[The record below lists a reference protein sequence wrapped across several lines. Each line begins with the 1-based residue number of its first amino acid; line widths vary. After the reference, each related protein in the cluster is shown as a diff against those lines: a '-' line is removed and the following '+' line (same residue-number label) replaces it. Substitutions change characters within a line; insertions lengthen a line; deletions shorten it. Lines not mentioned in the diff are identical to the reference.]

1 MKWQRTPTGR
11 LKAPSFPK
19 LEDNV
24 VWEIDPFKE
33 TYNKTPLSK
42 VEDFVYFRESGIR
55 LWTGS
60 SEEEQEPF
68 KLKVEISKFSR
79 FTNSS
84 LLAQRKS
91 ASMT

>member
-55 LWTGS
+55 L
-60 SEEEQEPF
+60 
-68 KLKVEISKFSR
+68 
-79 FTNSS
+79 
-84 LLAQRKS
+84 
-91 ASMT
+91 